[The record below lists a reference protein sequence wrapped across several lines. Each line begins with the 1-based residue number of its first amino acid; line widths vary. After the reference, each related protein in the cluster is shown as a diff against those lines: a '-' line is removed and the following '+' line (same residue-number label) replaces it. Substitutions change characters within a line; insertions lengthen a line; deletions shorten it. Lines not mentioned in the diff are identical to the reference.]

1 MSGAYAQ
8 AAEAVCPHCGAAVR
22 VEDNCCWH
30 CGERLPKGKSWCPE
44 CGRRFTGGEQN
55 CPNCGTATLP
65 GEPPQARRPEPE
77 SEPEP
82 EPERAQ
88 RPGRGESYDYD
99 ARKGCYNYEERRGYD
114 QGYGRGYDSGFE
126 RGYREARRRGLSS
139 RRNWLLALILSAV
152 LGVFGVHRFY
162 VGKIGTGIL
171 WLLTGGCLGIGWLVD
186 LIVIACGRFRDK
198 EGFLLTPEKL

>member
-1 MSGAYAQ
+1 MWAQVHERGA
-8 AAEAVCPHCGAAVR
+8 E
-22 VEDNCCWH
+22 
-30 CGERLPKGKSWCPE
+30 LPELRYGDP
-44 CGRRFTGGEQN
+44 
-55 CPNCGTATLP
+55 
-65 GEPPQARRPEPE
+65 ARRAAAGQAGRSPEP
-77 SEPEP
+77 EPEP

>member
-1 MSGAYAQ
+1 MGAGSREGSRTART
-8 AAEAVCPHCGAAVR
+8 AVR
-22 VEDNCCWH
+22 
-30 CGERLPKGKSWCPE
+30 RPCPE
-44 CGRRFTGGEQN
+44 SR
-55 CPNCGTATLP
+55 
-65 GEPPQARRPEPE
+65 RRPD
-77 SEPEP
+77 
-82 EPERAQ
+82 
-88 RPGRGESYDYD
+88 GRS
-99 ARKGCYNYEERRGYD
+99 RSRGYD

-126 RGYREARRRGLSS
+126 RGYLEARRRGLSS
-139 RRNWLLALILSAV
+139 RRNWLLALIISAV